1 MQPNEV
7 VASIRLQP
15 NKIDMEILFEIQRII
30 IEQVE
35 SQPFFWREQ
44 FNQFVAAEHVCGIIG
59 ARGIGKTTFLLRHAI
74 ESGAK
79 KREALYVS
87 ADNIFFLENSLV
99 DLAHYLYKQTLT
111 RLLFIDEIHKYP
123 NWRQELKNIVDT
135 FPSIRVFFSGSSM
148 IDLVQGKYD
157 LSRRVILHR
166 LCGLS
171 FREYLQLSHGIALPK
186 FTLEEILSSHLQI
199 AQSLQI
205 TGVLRHF
212 AEYLRVGYYPFFKGY
227 SQDRDKFQALDN
239 SVQMTI
245 YEDIATLHSLKTSTL
260 AVIEK
265 LYKFVLNS
273 SPGELNASKLSN
285 ALDKDFESVSNYLK
299 YLEQAGLIRFLYSGN
314 SGQASL
320 RNPVK
325 MYPENTNLIH
335 AAYLPLAQDQAKG
348 KIRET
353 FVVNQIQNVEKAV
366 FYSNVGD
373 FEVDDYVF
381 EVGGKAK
388 KRRQICNEKNGY
400 ILADDLIVGSKGTI
414 PLYLFG
420 LLY

>member
-1 MQPNEV
+1 
-7 VASIRLQP
+7 
-15 NKIDMEILFEIQRII
+15 MELLFEIQRII

-35 SQPFFWREQ
+35 TQPFFWRDQ
-44 FNQFVAAEHVCGIIG
+44 FNQFVATEHVCGIIG

-74 ESGAK
+74 QSGAK

-99 DLAHYLYKQTLT
+99 DLAHYLYKQTTT
-111 RLLFIDEIHKYP
+111 RLFLIDEIHKYP

-135 FPSIRVFFSGSSM
+135 FPSIRIFFSGSSM
-148 IDLVQGKYD
+148 IDLVEGKYD
-157 LSRRVILHR
+157 LSRRVVLHK

-171 FREYLQLSHGIALPK
+171 FREYLQLSHQIALPK
-186 FTLEEILSSHLQI
+186 LTFGEILSSHLQI
-199 AQSLQI
+199 AQELQV
-205 TGVLRHF
+205 TGVLRYF
-212 AEYLRVGYYPFFKGY
+212 AEYLRIGYYPFFKGY

-245 YEDIATLHSLKTSTL
+245 YEDIATLHSLKTPTL
-260 AVIEK
+260 GTIEK

-273 SPGELNASKLSN
+273 SPGELNASKLANS
-285 ALDKDFESVSNYLK
+285 LDKDFESISNYLK
-299 YLEQAGLIRFLYSGN
+299 YLEQAGLIRFLYPGN

-353 FVVNQIQNVEKAV
+353 FVVNQIQNVEKAI
-366 FYSNVGD
+366 FYSSIGD
-373 FEVDDYVF
+373 FKIEDCIF

-388 KRRQICNEKNGY
+388 NRRQIGGEKNAY
-400 ILADDLIVGSKGTI
+400 ILADDLIVGSQAVI

-420 LLY
+420 LMY